1 MILAGLLAIDSRG
14 AFSIWREYKKNCN
27 LPLVTHYTQVNQ
39 FARQYNMAPKCE
51 WYISLPKRKTVTGTR
66 FSKRCPVS
74 FLRNRSPNPA
84 SVTDCLQCQLAPVLP
99 APPSTAVNGMRG
111 GGGEVSASC
120 SGDGGEY

>member
-1 MILAGLLAIDSRG
+1 
-14 AFSIWREYKKNCN
+14 
-27 LPLVTHYTQVNQ
+27 
-39 FARQYNMAPKCE
+39 MAPKCE